1 MSTMGNMME
10 RDPQELKNQITQIVA
25 KIARI
30 DAGELQ
36 DHVRIREELGIDSLM
51 SMEIIARLEK
61 ALGIR
66 IDETLFADVQT
77 VDDFNKLI
85 IELTWRKST

>member
-1 MSTMGNMME
+1 MGNMME